1 MRRDAAGAARVP
13 PSDVLDVLRKVF
25 TILFLLFV
33 FLMGVKGLGSG
44 FQLLGRDVLEAFFA
58 ATENPFVALMIGIL
72 STTVVQSSSVS
83 TSMIVGLVAAPE
95 NPLPIA
101 NAVPMIMGTN
111 IGTTVTNTI
120 VALGHL
126 GRRDEFRRAFAV
138 ATCHDFF
145 NFLTVAVLLVLELS
159 TGYLRKTAGLLSSLF
174 GNVSG
179 VQYESPLDRLLKLGL
194 EPLGSL
200 SQAVFESPQSQG
212 MFLIGVSAA
221 FIFGALFLLVRT
233 MRVAMQSRVEAFLD
247 RFLNRSA
254 FLSILMGIVVTV
266 MVQSSSIT
274 TSLLV
279 PLAGAGLITLQQA
292 FPITLGANIGTTVT
306 ALMASMAVSGVNA
319 QAGVSI
325 ALVHLLFNVTG
336 TVMIYPVK
344 AIRRIPLRLAQ
355 GLADIAVNSR
365 QWALLYVLVLFYGL
379 PAFFAFADRLFR

>member
-1 MRRDAAGAARVP
+1 
-13 PSDVLDVLRKVF
+13 
-25 TILFLLFV
+25 
-33 FLMGVKGLGSG
+33 
-44 FQLLGRDVLEAFFA
+44 
-58 ATENPFVALMIGIL
+58 
-72 STTVVQSSSVS
+72 
-83 TSMIVGLVAAPE
+83 
-95 NPLPIA
+95 
-101 NAVPMIMGTN
+101 
-111 IGTTVTNTI
+111 
-120 VALGHL
+120 
-126 GRRDEFRRAFAV
+126 
-138 ATCHDFF
+138 
-145 NFLTVAVLLVLELS
+145 
-159 TGYLRKTAGLLSSLF
+159 
-174 GNVSG
+174 
-179 VQYESPLDRLLKLGL
+179 
-194 EPLGSL
+194 
-200 SQAVFESPQSQG
+200 
-212 MFLIGVSAA
+212 
-221 FIFGALFLLVRT
+221 

-254 FLSILMGIVVTV
+254 FLSILVGIVVTV

-319 QAGVSI
+319 QAGVTI

>member
-1 MRRDAAGAARVP
+1 
-13 PSDVLDVLRKVF
+13 
-25 TILFLLFV
+25 
-33 FLMGVKGLGSG
+33 MGVKGLGSG
-44 FQLLGRDVLEAFFA
+44 FKLLGRDVLEAFFA
-58 ATENPFVALMIGIL
+58 ATENPFIALMVGIL
-72 STTVVQSSSVS
+72 STTLVQSSSVS
-83 TSMIVGLVAAPE
+83 TSMIVALVAAPE
-95 NPLPIA
+95 NPLPLA

-120 VALGHL
+120 VSLGHL

-145 NFLTVAVLLVLELS
+145 NFLTVAVLLGLELT
-159 TGYLRKTAGLLSSLF
+159 TGYLQNTAGFLTSLF

-179 VQYESPLDRLLKLGL
+179 VQYESPLDGVLKLGL
-194 EPLGSL
+194 GPLGSL
-200 SQAVFESPQSQG
+200 SESVFESPQAQG
-212 MFLIGVSAA
+212 IFLIGVSAA

-254 FLSILMGIVVTV
+254 FLSILVGIVVTV

-319 QAGVSI
+319 QAGVTI

-365 QWALLYVLVLFYGL
+365 QWALLYVFVLFYGL
-379 PAFFAFADRLFR
+379 PALFAFADRLFH